1 MAKVRSDGV
10 MQLKV
15 VVQDK
20 DRFKIKMRE
29 KWGIFPLK
37 GRRGE
42 GVGAREGGVADAR
55 AEIR

>member
-29 KWGIFPLK
+29 KWGVFPLK

-42 GVGAREGGVADAR
+42 GVGAREGGVSGELR
-55 AEIR
+55 

>member
-20 DRFKIKMRE
+20 DGFKIKMRE

-37 GRRGE
+37 GE